1 MIFDGAG
8 GGTSRGG
15 GGMKVSHRMVEVKK
29 VQDFKY
35 MGRMDQSDGEAKRR
49 VLAGWNGWRTVSC
62 VLCDKRVSVRMKG
75 KCLK

>member
-1 MIFDGAG
+1 M
-8 GGTSRGG
+8 
-15 GGMKVSHRMVEVKK
+15 
-29 VQDFKY
+29 QDFKY